1 MGKGTSATSPP
12 SSWRLAEMSVR
23 VGRPPV
29 QWESFGPFRR
39 GSGSVRALFCAR
51 RLQSPGD
58 ATRPLRRRRE
68 TARDASRGNHS
79 QGGTC
84 ALAPRGGR
92 HGVTYARAQGPPR
105 FACMSSPLLG
115 FQERTLRS
123 KCEFPRRWGPHAT
136 SRAKPEGPAVETLPL
151 CYQQGGCARLRRAVS
166 TRPRSPVYIDE
177 RSEDREEDGRYS
189 SSKRHKTTSGQTH
202 REGCLRG

>member
-1 MGKGTSATSPP
+1 
-12 SSWRLAEMSVR
+12 MSVR

-29 QWESFGPFRR
+29 RWESFGPFRR

-68 TARDASRGNHS
+68 TARGASRGNHS

-92 HGVTYARAQGPPR
+92 HGVTYARAQGPPLASRVCRRR
-105 FACMSSPLLG
+105 FWGSKSERCVRNANSRGDGDPTRRRGRSPKG
-115 FQERTLRS
+115 RQLRL
-123 KCEFPRRWGPHAT
+123 CRCAT
-136 SRAKPEGPAVETLPL
+136 SRAVALGYEEPFPPDPGARCTLTRGQRMKKKRVGIVGVNATRRGP
-151 CYQQGGCARLRRAVS
+151 
-166 TRPRSPVYIDE
+166 
-177 RSEDREEDGRYS
+177 GRHIE
-189 SSKRHKTTSGQTH
+189 KDA
-202 REGCLRG
+202 